1 MQWLDLKNMDQDFI
15 MHFSITR
22 IDDGLAKGKE
32 VILLVKVDLDPQNAQ
47 KYSWGLF
54 KNFITSYSVKNKSG
68 S

>member
-1 MQWLDLKNMDQDFI
+1 MDQDFI

-47 KYSWGLF
+47 KYS
-54 KNFITSYSVKNKSG
+54 
-68 S
+68 